1 MPYKVK
7 RIIQIEDHV
16 SNSKIKGFLNFYS
29 GCGREHQPMTIMGS
43 VRKKNFC
50 VRTSGN
56 NTLGEIVKMIVED
69 LK

>member
-16 SNSKIKGFLNFYS
+16 SNLKIKGFVNFYS

-56 NTLGEIVKMIVED
+56 NTLGEIVQMIVGE

>member
-1 MPYKVK
+1 MAFKIKKVV
-7 RIIQIEDHV
+7 QIEDHV
-16 SNSKIKGFLNFYS
+16 SKIKIKGFVNFYS

-50 VRTSGN
+50 VRTNGN
-56 NTLGEIVKMIVED
+56 NTLGEIVHMILED

>member
-16 SNSKIKGFLNFYS
+16 SNLKIKGFVNFYS

>member
-16 SNSKIKGFLNFYS
+16 SRLKIKGFVNFYS
-29 GCGREHQPMTIMGS
+29 GCVREHQPMTIMGS
-43 VRKKNFC
+43 VKKKNFS

-56 NTLGEIVKMIVED
+56 NTLGEIVQMILED

>member
-16 SNSKIKGFLNFYS
+16 SNLKIKGFVNFYS
-29 GCGREHQPMTIMGS
+29 GCWREHQPMTIMGS
-43 VRKKNFC
+43 VKKKNFS
-50 VRTSGN
+50 VRTNGK
-56 NTLGEIVKMIVED
+56 NTLGEIVQMILED

>member
-16 SNSKIKGFLNFYS
+16 SKIKIKGFVTFYS

-50 VRTSGN
+50 VRTNGN
-56 NTLGEIVKMIVED
+56 NTLGEIVQMIVEE

>member
-1 MPYKVK
+1 MAFKIKKV
-7 RIIQIEDHV
+7 IQIEDHV
-16 SNSKIKGFLNFYS
+16 SNLKIKGFVNFYS

-43 VRKKNFC
+43 VRKKNFS

-56 NTLGEIVKMIVED
+56 NTLGEIVQMILED

>member
-16 SNSKIKGFLNFYS
+16 SRLQIKGFVNFYS

-56 NTLGEIVKMIVED
+56 NTLGEIVQMIVED

>member
-16 SNSKIKGFLNFYS
+16 SNLKIKGFVNFYS
-29 GCGREHQPMTIMGS
+29 GRGREHQPMTIMGS
-43 VRKKNFC
+43 VKKKNFC
-50 VRTSGN
+50 VRTNGN
-56 NTLGEIVKMIVED
+56 NTLGEIVQMIVED

>member
-1 MPYKVK
+1 MGFKTKKV
-7 RIIQIEDHV
+7 IQIEDHV
-16 SNSKIKGFLNFYS
+16 SNLKIKGFVNFYS

-43 VRKKNFC
+43 VKKKNFS

-56 NTLGEIVKMIVED
+56 NTLGEIVKMILED

>member
-1 MPYKVK
+1 MGFKTKKV
-7 RIIQIEDHV
+7 IQIEDHV
-16 SNSKIKGFLNFYS
+16 SNLKIKGFVNFYS

-43 VRKKNFC
+43 VRKKNFS

-56 NTLGEIVKMIVED
+56 NTLGEIVQMIVED

>member
-16 SNSKIKGFLNFYS
+16 SRLKIKGFVNFYS

>member
-16 SNSKIKGFLNFYS
+16 SNLKIKGFVNFYS
-29 GCGREHQPMTIMGS
+29 GCGREQQPMTIMGS
-43 VRKKNFC
+43 VRKKNFS

-56 NTLGEIVKMIVED
+56 NTLGEIVQMIVED

>member
-1 MPYKVK
+1 MGYKIKKV
-7 RIIQIEDHV
+7 IQIEDHA
-16 SNSKIKGFLNFYS
+16 SKIKIKGFVNFYS

-43 VRKKNFC
+43 VKKKNFS

-56 NTLGEIVKMIVED
+56 NTLGEIVKMILED

>member
-16 SNSKIKGFLNFYS
+16 SNLKIKGFVNFYS
-29 GCGREHQPMTIMGS
+29 GCGREHKPMTIMGS

-56 NTLGEIVKMIVED
+56 NTLGEIVQMILED

>member
-16 SNSKIKGFLNFYS
+16 SNLKIKGFVNFYS

-50 VRTSGN
+50 VRTLGN

>member
-16 SNSKIKGFLNFYS
+16 SNLKIKGFVNFYS

-50 VRTSGN
+50 VRTNGK
-56 NTLGEIVKMIVED
+56 NTLGEIVQMIVED

>member
-7 RIIQIEDHV
+7 RIIQIEDNV
-16 SNSKIKGFLNFYS
+16 SNLKIKGFVNFYS

-50 VRTSGN
+50 VRTNGN
-56 NTLGEIVKMIVED
+56 NTLGEIVKMIVEE